1 MVALK
6 VAQCAKFEIFVQ
18 KLIAFQA
25 FFHINIFVIF
35 ITKIYHKVSWLFKSL
50 LQAQLEKMH
59 QQAGLI
65 CLFKKAL
72 QKVDA

>member
-6 VAQCAKFEIFVQ
+6 VAQCAKFEIYVQ
-18 KLIAFQA
+18 KLIALQA
-25 FFHINIFVIF
+25 FFQIKFFGIF
-35 ITKIYHKVSWLFKSL
+35 ITKIYHKVSRFYKSL
-50 LQAQLEKMH
+50 LQAQLELTQ

-72 QKVDA
+72 

>member
-18 KLIAFQA
+18 KLIALQA
-25 FFHINIFVIF
+25 FFQINILGIF
-35 ITKIYHKVSWLFKSL
+35 IETNYHKVSRIYKSL
-50 LQAQLEKMH
+50 LHAQLELTH

-65 CLFKKAL
+65 YLFKKAL
-72 QKVDA
+72 